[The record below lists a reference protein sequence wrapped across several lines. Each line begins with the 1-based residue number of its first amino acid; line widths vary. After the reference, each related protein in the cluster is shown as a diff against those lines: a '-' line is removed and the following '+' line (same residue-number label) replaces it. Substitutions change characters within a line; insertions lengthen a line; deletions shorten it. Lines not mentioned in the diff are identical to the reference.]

1 MSFDNSPTAGSIPYR
16 ETHQKRTNWIP
27 LLSTAI
33 IIALMGTLGYTIW
46 DNSKIKDSL
55 QEKDAAYSMM
65 MVEKDTLQS
74 LLNDASMRYDL
85 LKTVNIKR
93 DSTISNQ
100 EMEITKIR
108 SLIQNLLTVVHI
120 SQTEHSELRI
130 LIASLNTNIEG
141 YKTQIETAT
150 EQNNQQVAA
159 QLALANEEKI
169 KEEKA
174 MEKILP
180 PAEEKLVEAGS
191 TFYATNFVNN
201 GLVESRNGK
210 AKKTK
215 TARKVDMM
223 HISFDLEENHSTT
236 SGPKE
241 IYVTITSPDGSPL
254 TIQAYGSGK
263 FTAKDGKEKAFTK
276 KIDINYIHG
285 QDQKISFDWKQ
296 QSKFENG
303 QYKIEVF
310 NNAYKIGE
318 GVCSFKKS
326 GVFD

>member
-1 MSFDNSPTAGSIPYR
+1 MPFDNSPTAGSVPYQ
-16 ETHQKRTNWIP
+16 ETHQRRTNWIP
-27 LLSTAI
+27 LLSTTI
-33 IIALMGTLGYTIW
+33 IIALLGTLGYTIW
-46 DNSKIKDSL
+46 DNSNIKESL

-74 LLNDASMRYDL
+74 MLNDASMRYDL

-108 SLIQNLLTVVHI
+108 SLIQNLITVVHI
-120 SQTEHSELRI
+120 GQNEHSELRK
-130 LIASLNTNIEG
+130 LIGSLNTNIED
-141 YKTQIETAT
+141 YKKQIITIA
-150 EQNNQQVAA
+150 EQNQEQLSA
-159 QLALANEEKI
+159 QLALATEEKI
-169 KEEKA
+169 KKEEPVEKIVPPVEEK
-174 MEKILP
+174 K
-180 PAEEKLVEAGS
+180 VEAGS

-201 GLVESRNGK
+201 GLIESKNGK

-215 TARKVDMM
+215 AARKVDMM
-223 HISFDLEENHSTT
+223 HVSFDLEENHSTT

-241 IYVTITSPDGSPL
+241 LYVTITSPNGSPL
-254 TIQAYGSGK
+254 MTQAYGSGK
-263 FTAKDGKEKAFTK
+263 FTTKDGKEKAFTK
-276 KIDINYIHG
+276 KIDISYVQG
-285 QDQKISFDWKQ
+285 QDQKVSFDWKQ
-296 QSKFENG
+296 ESKFENG

>member
-1 MSFDNSPTAGSIPYR
+1 MPFENSPIAGSMPYR
-16 ETHQKRTNWIP
+16 ETDRRRTNWIP
-27 LLSTAI
+27 FLSTAI
-33 IIALMGTLGYTIW
+33 IIALLGTLGYTIW
-46 DNSKIKDSL
+46 DNNNIKDNL

-85 LKTVNIKR
+85 LKTINVKR

-100 EMEITKIR
+100 EIEITKIR
-108 SLIQNLLTVVHI
+108 SLIQNLLTIVHI
-120 SQTEHSELRI
+120 SQTEHSELRK
-130 LIASLNTNIEG
+130 LIGSLNTNIED
-141 YKTQIETAT
+141 YKQQIITIS
-150 EQNNQQVAA
+150 EQNHEQLTA
-159 QLALANEEKI
+159 QLALATEEKI
-169 KEEKA
+169 KGEKIEENVAPLVEEK
-174 MEKILP
+174 
-180 PAEEKLVEAGS
+180 KLEAGS
-191 TFYATNFVNN
+191 TFYATNFVNS
-201 GLVESRNGK
+201 GLVESKNGK

-215 TARKVDMM
+215 AARKVDMM
-223 HISFDLEENHSTT
+223 HVSFDLEENHSTT

-241 IYVTITSPDGSPL
+241 LYVTITSPDGSPL
-254 TIQAYGSGK
+254 MIQAYGSGK
-263 FTAKDGKEKAFTK
+263 FTTKDGKEKAFTK
-276 KIDINYIHG
+276 KIDINYVQG

-296 QSKFENG
+296 ESKFENG